1 MNSVL
6 LVSDQQKLNI
16 LAASFLPVYEYWP
29 VDTVSDAGSAKRRLL
44 ENPYDI
50 VIINTP
56 LPDQFGTELAI
67 DICSNSGACVMLL
80 VKNDMFDDINAKV
93 IDYGVV
99 TVSKPTSKPVLAQS
113 LRIMCAT
120 RQRLKQM
127 ESRQK
132 SVEKKIEEI
141 RIINKAKWLLI
152 GYMKMNEETA
162 QHYIEKIAMDTR
174 QPRMTVAEN
183 IVKRYQDYH

>member
-113 LRIMCAT
+113 LRIMCA
-120 RQRLKQM
+120 
-127 ESRQK
+127 
-132 SVEKKIEEI
+132 EEI

-152 GYMKMNEETA
+152 GYMKMNEEAA

>member
-67 DICSNSGACVMLL
+67 DICSNSGA
-80 VKNDMFDDINAKV
+80 MFDDINAKV

-127 ESRQK
+127 ES
-132 SVEKKIEEI
+132 
-141 RIINKAKWLLI
+141 
-152 GYMKMNEETA
+152 
-162 QHYIEKIAMDTR
+162 
-174 QPRMTVAEN
+174 
-183 IVKRYQDYH
+183 